1 MNVFYITQ
9 NLNPFYLFQS
19 EVQINKLLWIMRK
32 NNLIQVIEKTK
43 QTNKQE
49 IDIGLEMQW
58 GKSHEWNNHI

>member
-1 MNVFYITQ
+1 
-9 NLNPFYLFQS
+9 
-19 EVQINKLLWIMRK
+19 MRK

-49 IDIGLEMQW
+49 IGLEMQW